1 MITRRQSTLRNVEQ
15 LKEASFTATGGIDIT
30 RPITDRNAVIDTLN
44 FDVGLDGALTLRKP
58 LILESKAHT
67 QNINGLDFYPKY
79 SKHLYLEDWKILF
92 YTKHEGFDIVPLI
105 IKHKNGTL
113 HTPKIFLVD
122 NSSNEIEVTDVNQFI
137 NDNLDMSQASIVN
150 TSTSTI
156 IGGAVVDLSYFK
168 NTDADLGIFING
180 NTKVFRYL
188 HLTLNSDNNWVLKI
202 MSQTPN
208 EISSDTIR
216 LNPNTA
222 LDYTYS
228 IRDNYHS
235 EIISVNNI
243 LPYVKEKGNV
253 TTPTTVEDLTENG
266 NSPGYK
272 IATSVK
278 GDEEDVYLKAFL
290 NIKITPEITYVCTWE
305 KTFDGVTWT
314 EVPEF
319 LEDTTDLVSLQV
331 PSDTL
336 DEELTSS
343 SKYVLKTFKK
353 FTASSQKDS
362 ISRRYDILKLNNIDG
377 ATYRFS
383 IYTLPQIYTTEIVG
397 IMYSSVNV
405 EVLKIGTFDML
416 TYSNLR
422 NNTLI
427 EPVFTIKKPDTF
439 NLKYTLKF
447 NPSANTFGDFDAS
460 KFTIKFVYE
469 DSEVDGTVET
479 CEVVENKLVLE
490 INLPSELQINP
501 NEVLSTSQYALKV
514 YYDNTHY
521 FTLKN
526 LVTIKS
532 VGKDDLDQYT
542 VETPVSLTY
551 HNSFNKSESLP
562 QISDLQE
569 LLYLEEYYK
578 YAENGTIYSVIE
590 DTQWYVRPHVNLKAY
605 LEYILD
611 LIRPEIPEGIDAAN
625 VDLNVYIRLYTLYNI
640 YGFPTNGE
648 SETVERLIRL
658 FDYHVARNPLHF
670 KYSLVPNISL
680 HTVPM
685 LMTTPNWDAPAED
698 WIEYIRLTLNE
709 PLPNKDSVTAFVSK
723 IINAAED
730 IDLYAVNTEPYFFL
744 KKEDL
749 SFALIPYNG
758 EDSFNPTYLKK
769 LKESSAAYGINDWND
784 IFSIN
789 TISPDYITEDS
800 ISQITNF
807 KLLGRG
813 QYSFIRSALEFL
825 KNDYGNT
832 VQGKKLYYKKS
843 IYSFGHETFKNN
855 IFPTDVDSF
864 NTPLFNVIDLDS
876 SEDSLVTTLI
886 PWRDY
891 LIAATENSIYLI
903 SKQENGYYTK
913 TINTFIGIPKE
924 DSNTCK
930 SILNGILF
938 KSGSKLYILQPNV
951 YAGDDTILNISEVSK
966 PVANYIL
973 KTPYNSFAFST
984 EEGYYLFTP
993 IDGFNTMCLKYEYTR
1008 KIWSKY
1014 QYPVHFVD
1022 YEMLDINDI
1031 RLKTLTG
1038 EEYYFNKTLEEVY
1051 PDLDTEILENIPYS
1065 DYISLTKSDFENYV
1079 NTADEFR
1086 EKYTKPIKYMLDSGQ
1101 KSDTV
1106 SYTKQFTE
1114 TKIILA
1120 TLHQKDKF
1128 PFTLTVKIDGKPQ
1141 PISIG
1146 VHTDSALWKD
1156 DKSDINTLSTIFE
1169 DSDSNIFNVLRQM
1182 FVRYSAKGKSL
1193 QHIILGESYFN
1204 FKFYVVYYRYKLLN
1218 FKQ

>member
-30 RPITDRNAVIDTLN
+30 RPITDRNAVVDTLN

-58 LILESKAHT
+58 LILESKAHI

-105 IKHKNGTL
+105 IKHKNGTV

-122 NSSNEIEVTDVNQFI
+122 NSSNEIEVADVNQFI

-156 IGGAVVDLSYFK
+156 IGGAVVDLNYFK
-168 NTDADLGIFING
+168 NTDADLGIFINE

-188 HLTLNSDNNWVLKI
+188 HLTLDSDNIWVLKI

-243 LPYVKEKGNV
+243 LPYVKEKGNI

-290 NIKITPEITYVCTWE
+290 NIKITPEVTYVCTWE

-319 LEDTTDLVSLQV
+319 LEDTTDLISLQV

-343 SKYVLKTFKK
+343 SKYMLKTFKK
-353 FTASSQKDS
+353 FTASSQKDL
-362 ISRRYDILKLNNIDG
+362 ISRRYDILKLNKIDG

-383 IYTLPQIYTTEIVG
+383 IYTLPQIYTSEIVG
-397 IMYSSVNV
+397 IMYSSVNI
-405 EVLKIGTFDML
+405 EVLKIGTFDMS
-416 TYSNLR
+416 TYSNLK

-427 EPVFTIKKPDTF
+427 EPVFTTKKPGTF

-447 NPSANTFGDFDAS
+447 NPSANTFGDFDDDKAS

-469 DSEVDGTVET
+469 DSEVDGNIET
-479 CEVVENKLVLE
+479 CEVIENKLVLE
-490 INLPSELQINP
+490 VNLPSTLQINP

-514 YYDNTHY
+514 YYDGTHY

-532 VGKDDLDQYT
+532 VGEDDLEQYI
-542 VETPVSLTY
+542 VETPVNLTY

-562 QISDLQE
+562 QILDLQE
-569 LLYLEEYYK
+569 LLNLGYYND
-578 YAENGTIYSVIE
+578 AEDDTIYLIPK
-590 DTQWYVRPHVNLKAY
+590 DTQWYVRSHVNLKAY
-605 LEYILD
+605 LEYILELARED
-611 LIRPEIPEGIDAAN
+611 MSEHMDITNL
-625 VDLNVYIRLYTLYNI
+625 DLNYYIRIYTLYNI
-640 YGFPTNGE
+640 SGFPTDDTWAGRVIDIFNLYV
-648 SETVERLIRL
+648 TQ
-658 FDYHVARNPLHF
+658 NPLHF
-670 KYSLVPNISL
+670 KYSLVPNTPL

-685 LMTTPNWDAPAED
+685 LMTTPDWDTSAKD
-698 WIEYIRLTLNE
+698 WIDYVRQTLNE
-709 PLPNKDSVTAFVSK
+709 SLPNTDSVTAFVNK
-723 IINAAED
+723 IINAAID
-730 IDLYAVNTEPYFFL
+730 IDLYAANIEQYFFL

-789 TISPDYITEDS
+789 TTSPDYITEDS

-813 QYSFIRSALEFL
+813 QYSFVRSALEFL

-924 DSNTCK
+924 DSDTCK

-1014 QYPVHFVD
+1014 QYPVHFTD

-1051 PDLDTEILENIPYS
+1051 PDLDAEILENIPYS
-1065 DYISLTKSDFENYV
+1065 DYISLTKSDFENYI

-1086 EKYTKPIKYMLDSGQ
+1086 EKYTKPIRYMIDSGQ

-1169 DSDSNIFNVLRQM
+1169 ASDSNIFNVLRQM